1 MDSTNYVYVIGHEDL
16 PVKVGMSKNPQR
28 RCDAFRAHWPY
39 PLRVLHAAPMDDAKS
54 VEAGAHFLLH
64 EHRQHG
70 EWFNVSAER
79 AISAIHEA
87 AERIAS
93 GWKPPFRIDP
103 KRIQALK
110 EAYAAA
116 KLSGASI
123 GRPDRI
129 PPALLEFARADWL
142 NSGMTNEEIASAY
155 GVTPMTMWRKFGG
168 RKKAQGRPPPD
179 RKPRKKMGA
188 PGIPGRRPSITPEQ
202 WEWIGEQLRNSVPV
216 TVIMR
221 DPKLAALGW
230 EIKPVPHRASVYE
243 YRALMQ
249 AGAPY
254 PAEWE
259 KYVERHRD
267 SSEVSDVSP
276 GSPPNLRP
284 KHE

>member
-1 MDSTNYVYVIGHEDL
+1 M
-16 PVKVGMSKNPQR
+16 
-28 RCDAFRAHWPY
+28 
-39 PLRVLHAAPMDDAKS
+39 
-54 VEAGAHFLLH
+54 
-64 EHRQHG
+64 
-70 EWFNVSAER
+70 
-79 AISAIHEA
+79 
-87 AERIAS
+87 
-93 GWKPPFRIDP
+93 
-103 KRIQALK
+103 
-110 EAYAAA
+110 
-116 KLSGASI
+116 
-123 GRPDRI
+123 
-129 PPALLEFARADWL
+129 
-142 NSGMTNEEIASAY
+142 
-155 GVTPMTMWRKFGG
+155 
-168 RKKAQGRPPPD
+168 
-179 RKPRKKMGA
+179 
-188 PGIPGRRPSITPEQ
+188 
-202 WEWIGEQLRNSVPV
+202 PV